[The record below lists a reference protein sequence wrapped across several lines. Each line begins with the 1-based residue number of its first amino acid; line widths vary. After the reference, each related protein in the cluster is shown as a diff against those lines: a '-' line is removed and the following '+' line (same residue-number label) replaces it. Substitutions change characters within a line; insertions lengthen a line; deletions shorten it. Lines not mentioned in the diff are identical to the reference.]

1 MRKRSR
7 IGGGFEGAC
16 SVEQAGERKDRPRI
30 KDDKRQDYF
39 LPGDPGRKQA
49 SAKHFS
55 VDPLGTEL
63 FLVL

>member
-1 MRKRSR
+1 LVVALRGLVVLSKRR
-7 IGGGFEGAC
+7 
-16 SVEQAGERKDRPRI
+16 ERKDRPRI

>member
-1 MRKRSR
+1 LVVALRGLVALSKR
-7 IGGGFEGAC
+7 
-16 SVEQAGERKDRPRI
+16 GERKDRPRI

-55 VDPLGTEL
+55 VDPLGPEL

>member
-1 MRKRSR
+1 LVVALRGLVVLSKRR
-7 IGGGFEGAC
+7 
-16 SVEQAGERKDRPRI
+16 ERKDRPRI

-55 VDPLGTEL
+55 VDPLGPEL